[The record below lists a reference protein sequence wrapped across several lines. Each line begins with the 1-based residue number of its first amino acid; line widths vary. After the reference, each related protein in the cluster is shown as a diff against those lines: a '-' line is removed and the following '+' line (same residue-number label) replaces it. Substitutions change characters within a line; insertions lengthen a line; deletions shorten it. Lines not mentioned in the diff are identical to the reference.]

1 MAYFYKNGNGID
13 SNAYIYVQLQV
24 TRTDYPTYSH
34 FSVKSVAVS
43 DTGTSSFIRGQVTTN
58 QGGTS
63 WTAATGW
70 KSVSYNGTTTLA
82 TASFDVARGASDK
95 TATCIAYAEGGGTGI
110 YSGGTDYA
118 TLYVTVPKVLSPN
131 APTGCTATYV
141 SDSQASV
148 SWTNGTADT
157 DHPRDATLVERK
169 DGSNEWAQVASV
181 SGTASSYT
189 DNGISPNGQYQYRVR
204 AKNAAGYSAYSTSGS
219 IYTTPAS
226 PASVTLDKTAATTV
240 QVDATGTWV
249 YAVTYDVE
257 LTYDGGA
264 TWSTVATSTS
274 LPYSATVSGGTVQF
288 RVRAT
293 SGALESAWTLSASLV
308 TVTPPLAPTI
318 VQAPANPSAYGEQA
332 EVAWTPNH
340 PDGSSQESAEI
351 KVTNPGG
358 TSTTYT
364 VTTATSYQLTPN
376 ATGTWTAQVRTKGL
390 DPSYGEWSQSVSW
403 AVANPP
409 AVFITSPATD
419 GTDINALPMTV
430 SWTVTDPTGV
440 STQRIIIEGDGQILN
455 RTLAGDVRTVALN
468 ASDVALENGQTY
480 TIRLRV
486 MGGSGLVTEQTRIF
500 DVAWLAP
507 TAPLLQITEG
517 EGSSASIDV
526 MSTTYPESGTVLEAS
541 SAMME
546 SLTIHGLSVQ
556 DGTPTPSAPVAIQSV
571 QSVNIFDQ
579 SGVTGG
585 IRQGTSNP
593 SYCYWSDG
601 VLTNV
606 RSIGAHGYW
615 AFNYPMKSPVGAGKQ
630 LFVSFDVKLSGTNAT
645 QQVRVMLQASD
656 TTTAFTDDS
665 YVEVAAKDTWEHF
678 EVVRTV
684 ASGYSAGDTCYLVI
698 EAGNTGNSV
707 QLKNVSLSAE
717 HGGYI
722 PFGSVALVSE
732 TGNIIDLETELASA
746 YFTSGLAGKKVVDG
760 TGLVSAANT
769 SSDGRPSNYVSSDL
783 FVYLQAGTYTF
794 SWFVASA
801 GTGTSSVVTV
811 RASDSTYITGK
822 TAGASVFASDGSVSF
837 TLDAADTIG
846 IQFKLYNATARFM
859 LTQGTVVPTAYEPYS
874 STATPI
880 PVTLRSLPDGTHDEW
895 ISGET
900 ADTLVQR
907 VGMFIADSS
916 TPYVAS
922 VALNG
927 DSTTMRANFR
937 VPDFDGIASN
947 NVVSDLFKRDAGHQ
961 SAWGNVSFGEV
972 FSTSA
977 GFFFGLPTT
986 VTDAS
991 SANAWFASNPTTIL
1005 YPLATPVTTTL
1016 AHVNLP
1022 YVDGSAWVDAEVTP
1036 QIEATFRPVDFPDQ
1050 PAADSV
1056 DVVRVNADGTTWTVA
1071 SGLSVGD
1078 TAIDPLPPLGVPVE
1092 YRAVGTAPSGAT
1104 SSGSYTETIGGRDWV
1119 LNFGNAAQEHIEF
1132 VYNPQA
1138 DLSLKQGGTPYHFAD
1153 GGAGRGLPVFYP
1165 TTDRDYAGSLRFDT
1179 ILYGDTDKMLDL
1191 CDRYPVAWLRD
1202 PFGHRWRA
1210 HVAPSVSHGVGQIWP
1225 VTLSWDAMRFEEAWD
1240 G

>member
-1 MAYFYKNGNGID
+1 MAYFSKNGNGID

-24 TRTDYPTYSH
+24 TRTDYPTYSR

-82 TASFDVARGASDK
+82 TATFDVARGSADK
-95 TATCIAYAEGGGTGI
+95 TAHIGGDAEGVGTGI

-157 DHPRDATLVERK
+157 DHPRDATLVERR

-204 AKNAAGYSAYSTSGS
+204 AKNAAGYSAYSTGGS
-219 IYTTPAS
+219 IYTTPAT

-240 QVDATGTWV
+240 QVNATGTWV

-293 SGALESAWTLSASLV
+293 RGALASAWTLSDSLV

-340 PDGSSQESAEI
+340 PDGSSQVSAEI
-351 KVTNPGG
+351 KITNPGG

-390 DPSYGEWSQSVSW
+390 DPSYGEWSQAVSW

-409 AVFITSPATD
+409 AVVITSPATD

-430 SWTVTDPTGV
+430 SWTVTDSTGV
-440 STQRIIIEGDGQILN
+440 STQRIIIEGGSEILN
-455 RTLAGDVRTVALN
+455 RTLAGDVRTLSLT
-468 ASDVALENGQTY
+468 ASDVDLVDGETY
-480 TIRLRV
+480 TIRIRV
-486 MGGSGLVTEQTRIF
+486 MGGSGLVTEQTRTF
-500 DVAWLAP
+500 DVSWLAP

-517 EGSSASIDV
+517 EGESASIDV

-541 SAMME
+541 SVMME
-546 SLTIHGLSVQ
+546 SLTIHGKSQQ
-556 DGTPTPSAPVAIQSV
+556 DGTPTPSAPVPIESV
-571 QSVNIFDQ
+571 D
-579 SGVTGG
+579 
-585 IRQGTSNP
+585 NP
-593 SYCYWSDG
+593 VLYVRGFNLWDEEWTNGYFGSDG
-601 VLTNV
+601 TWSANS
-606 RSIGAHGYW
+606 SIVASKYPIPVEPNTAYYLKNGNGA
-615 AFNYPMKSPVGAGKQ
+615 S
-630 LFVSFDVKLSGTNAT
+630 T
-645 QQVRVMLQASD
+645 
-656 TTTAFTDDS
+656 
-665 YVEVAAKDTWEHF
+665 YVTTWEHAY
-678 EVVRTV
+678 V
-684 ASGYSAGDTCYLVI
+684 AGTSAPVAPISRGS
-698 EAGNTGNSV
+698 NTNAV
-707 QLKNVSLSAE
+707 FVTPPNC
-717 HGGYI
+717 HYI
-722 PFGSVALVSE
+722 HFNCG
-732 TGNIIDLETELASA
+732 SA
-746 YFTSGLAGKKVVDG
+746 YG
-760 TGLVSAANT
+760 
-769 SSDGRPSNYVSSDL
+769 
-783 FVYLQAGTYTF
+783 GTYRNDICINLSGSRNGEYVPF
-794 SWFVASA
+794 N
-801 GTGTSSVVTV
+801 G
-811 RASDSTYITGK
+811 ST
-822 TAGASVFASDGSVSF
+822 
-837 TLDAADTIG
+837 
-846 IQFKLYNATARFM
+846 
-859 LTQGTVVPTAYEPYS
+859 
-874 STATPI
+874 TPI
-880 PVTLRSLPDGTHDEW
+880 PVTLRSLPDGTHDELRVGERKVLVKRVGRAV
-895 ISGET
+895 IDGVNVKSVSTIAATGSGEGVRHQISLLAD
-900 ADTLVQR
+900 ADTSVAKRPVFYSEAFYPSGDILTASKFR
-907 VGMFIADSS
+907 VGMGLLYPYSS
-916 TPYVAS
+916 T
-922 VALNG
+922 
-927 DSTTMRANFR
+927 ANFM
-937 VPDFDGIASN
+937 
-947 NVVSDLFKRDAGHQ
+947 VVLPSECTTAAL
-961 SAWGNVSFGEV
+961 GN
-972 FSTSA
+972 
-977 GFFFGLPTT
+977 
-986 VTDAS
+986 D
-991 SANAWFASNPTTIL
+991 WFAANPVEVL
-1005 YPLATPVTTTL
+1005 YPLATTQEIDLGAVD
-1016 AHVNLP
+1016 LP

-1056 DVVRVNADGTTWTVA
+1056 DVIRVNADGTTWTVA

-1078 TAIDPLPPLGVPVE
+1078 TAIDPLPPLGVTVE

-1104 SSGSYTETIGGRDWV
+1104 SSGSYTETIGGREWV

-1153 GGAGRGLPVFYP
+1153 GGKGRGLPVFYP

-1179 ILYGDTDKMLDL
+1179 ILYGDTDKVLDL

-1210 HVAPSVSHGVGQIWP
+1210 QVSPSVSHGVGQIWP

>member
-1 MAYFYKNGNGID
+1 MAYFSKNGNGID

-24 TRTDYPTYSH
+24 TRTDYPTYSR

-82 TASFDVARGASDK
+82 TATFDVARGSADK
-95 TATCIAYAEGGGTGI
+95 TAHIGAYAEGGGTGI

-157 DHPRDATLVERK
+157 DHPRDATLVERR

-204 AKNAAGYSAYSTSGS
+204 AKNAAGYSAYSTGGS
-219 IYTTPAS
+219 IYTTPAT

-240 QVDATGTWV
+240 QVNATGTWV

-293 SGALESAWTLSASLV
+293 RGALASAWTLSDSLV

-340 PDGSSQESAEI
+340 PDGSSQVSAEI
-351 KVTNPGG
+351 KITNPGG

-409 AVFITSPATD
+409 AVVITSPATD

-430 SWTVTDPTGV
+430 SWTVTDGTGI
-440 STQRIIIEGDGQILN
+440 SAQRLVIEDVGGTELLN
-455 RTLAGDVRTVALN
+455 RTLAANATSASLT
-468 ASDVALENGQTY
+468 ASDIALVNGESY
-480 TIRLRV
+480 SIKLRV
-486 MGGSGLVTEQTRIF
+486 MGGSGLVTVQTRTF
-500 DVAWLAP
+500 NVSWTPPAEPVLA
-507 TAPLLQITEG
+507 IYEG
-517 EGSSASIDV
+517 DGSSASIDV
-526 MSTTYPESGTVLEAS
+526 MDTRYTSSGTVLEAS

-546 SLTIHGLSVQ
+546 SLTIQGQSVQ
-556 DGTPTPSAPVAIQSV
+556 DGTPTPSDPVAIKSV
-571 QSVNIFDQ
+571 GDGGETFINSVGKNRIVNEFTGIFVNGAT
-579 SGVTGG
+579 GVVSSSANAQTVVAAVPK
-585 IRQGTSNP
+585 NAN
-593 SYCYWSDG
+593 C
-601 VLTNV
+601 VLTYDGGNRCIIV
-606 RSIGAHGYW
+606 GFTKPDIQIGDVGTPIYSTASKVSPKT
-615 AFNYPMKSPVGAGKQ
+615 FNSGNFPYVAC
-630 LFVSFDVKLSGTNAT
+630 FVAT
-645 QQVRVMLQASD
+645 
-656 TTTAFTDDS
+656 
-665 YVEVAAKDTWEHF
+665 
-678 EVVRTV
+678 
-684 ASGYSAGDTCYLVI
+684 
-698 EAGNTGNSV
+698 
-707 QLKNVSLSAE
+707 SAE
-717 HGGYI
+717 PASNI
-722 PFGSVALVSE
+722 QVELGS
-732 TGNIIDLETELASA
+732 
-746 YFTSGLAGKKVVDG
+746 
-760 TGLVSAANT
+760 
-769 SSDGRPSNYVSSDL
+769 
-783 FVYLQAGTYTF
+783 
-794 SWFVASA
+794 
-801 GTGTSSVVTV
+801 
-811 RASDSTYITGK
+811 
-822 TAGASVFASDGSVSF
+822 TA
-837 TLDAADTIG
+837 
-846 IQFKLYNATARFM
+846 
-859 LTQGTVVPTAYEPYS
+859 TAYEPYGS
-874 STATPI
+874 ATPI

-900 ADTLVQR
+900 EDTYIQR
-907 VGMFIADSS
+907 VGVLDGSSLTQYAANNGFIAYRYN
-916 TPYVAS
+916 P
-922 VALNG
+922 LN
-927 DSTTMRANFR
+927 
-937 VPDFDGIASN
+937 
-947 NVVSDLFKRDAGHQ
+947 AGNT
-961 SAWGNVSFGEV
+961 SLMCPL
-972 FSTSA
+972 FSTSESFSSSNMTKECMQFSSVNDVYVA
-977 GFFFGLPTT
+977 LADTRPK
-986 VTDAS
+986 TDFS
-991 SANAWFASNPTTIL
+991 LL
-1005 YPLATPVTTTL
+1005 YKLATPVTTTL
-1016 AHVNLP
+1016 PHVTLP

-1056 DVVRVNADGTTWTVA
+1056 DVVRVNADGSTWTVA

-1104 SSGSYTETIGGRDWV
+1104 SSGSYTETIGGREWV

-1153 GGAGRGLPVFYP
+1153 GGKGRGLPVFYP

-1179 ILYGDTDKMLDL
+1179 ILYGDTDKVLDL

-1210 HVAPSVSHGVGQIWP
+1210 QVSPSVSHGVGQIWP

>member
-1 MAYFYKNGNGID
+1 MAYFYKNGTGID

-24 TRTDYPTYSH
+24 TRTDYPTYSR

-43 DTGTSSFIRGQVTTN
+43 DTGTSSYIRGQVTKN
-58 QGGTS
+58 QAGNS
-63 WTAATGW
+63 WTSATDW

-95 TATCIAYAEGGGTGI
+95 TAHIGAYAEGGGTGI
-110 YSGGTDYA
+110 YAGGTDYA
-118 TLYVTVPKVLSPN
+118 WLDVTVPKVLAPN
-131 APTGCTATYV
+131 APTGCAATYV

-157 DHPRDATLVERK
+157 DHPRDATLVERR

-181 SGTASSYT
+181 GSSATSYT

-240 QVDATGTWV
+240 QVNATGTWG
-249 YAVTYDVE
+249 YAVTYDME

-293 SGALESAWTLSASLV
+293 RGVLASAWTLSASLV
-308 TVTPPLAPTI
+308 TITPPLAPTI
-318 VQAPANPSAYGEQA
+318 VQAPANPTAYGDSS
-332 EVAWTPNH
+332 VISWTPNH

-409 AVFITSPATD
+409 AVVITSPATD

-430 SWTVTDPTGV
+430 SWTVTDSTGV
-440 STQRIIIEGDGQILN
+440 STQRIIIEGETEILN
-455 RTLAGDVRTVALN
+455 RTLAGDVRTLSLT
-468 ASDVALENGQTY
+468 ASDVDLVDGETY
-480 TIRLRV
+480 TIRIRV

-500 DVAWLAP
+500 DVSWLAP

-517 EGSSASIDV
+517 EGESASIDV
-526 MSTTYPESGTVLEAS
+526 MATTYPESGTVLEAS
-541 SAMME
+541 SSMME

-556 DGTPTPSAPVAIQSV
+556 DGTPTPSAPVAIKSV
-571 QSVNIFDQ
+571 QGCNLMGNLVAGDYSAMGITCIVGEDNKITF
-579 SGVTGG
+579 GGTATGG
-585 IRQGTSNP
+585 
-593 SYCYWSDG
+593 
-601 VLTNV
+601 
-606 RSIGAHGYW
+606 
-615 AFNYPMKSPVGAGKQ
+615 
-630 LFVSFDVKLSGTNAT
+630 
-645 QQVRVMLQASD
+645 
-656 TTTAFTDDS
+656 
-665 YVEVAAKDTWEHF
+665 
-678 EVVRTV
+678 
-684 ASGYSAGDTCYLVI
+684 
-698 EAGNTGNSV
+698 
-707 QLKNVSLSAE
+707 
-717 HGGYI
+717 
-722 PFGSVALVSE
+722 
-732 TGNIIDLETELASA
+732 GNIIIPLEETVPYPTGTVYWHVRNDVAVSSASITLQPALTAANGPNTTIAPVSKIAQASNTQGITTIGSVRFYIQNGQTYSTVHLQPSLEYIDSATEFQPYGVIDVKASGKNLFDFPSYA
-746 YFTSGLAGKKVVDG
+746 EAMAGVVVNSYRCTSIQLKPNTTYYLSTYTADGYTSVGKGLYVLVATTNTNTVFRCIAHNTQGNTSGTLT
-760 TGLVSAANT
+760 TG
-769 SSDGRPSNYVSSDL
+769 SDGL
-783 FVYLQAGTYTF
+783 L
-794 SWFVASA
+794 WFNCYP
-801 GTGTSSVVTV
+801 TSQLAYDEMAEHTTV
-811 RASDSTYITGK
+811 QLEIGST
-822 TAGASVFASDGSVSF
+822 A
-837 TLDAADTIG
+837 
-846 IQFKLYNATARFM
+846 
-859 LTQGTVVPTAYEPYS
+859 TAYEPYS
-874 STATPI
+874 STTTPI

-900 ADTLVQR
+900 ADTYIQR
-907 VGMFIADSS
+907 VGAYSMDSTTQYVDYVQADASS
-916 TPYVAS
+916 TCMRARVVIPSWNGTLSNSIMSDVFVRRDIAPGWGN
-922 VALNG
+922 VALNVAF
-927 DSTTMRANFR
+927 STTS
-937 VPDFDGIASN
+937 G
-947 NVVSDLFKRDAGHQ
+947 LFL
-961 SAWGNVSFGEV
+961 
-972 FSTSA
+972 
-977 GFFFGLPTT
+977 GLPTT
-986 VTDAS
+986 VTTVAE
-991 SANAWFASNPTTIL
+991 ANAWIAANPFTIL

-1104 SSGSYTETIGGRDWV
+1104 SSGSYTETIGGREWV

-1179 ILYGDTDKMLDL
+1179 ILYGDTDKVLDL

-1210 HVAPSVSHGVGQIWP
+1210 QVAPSVSHGVGQVWP

>member
-1 MAYFYKNGNGID
+1 MAYFYKNGTGID

-24 TRTDYPTYSH
+24 TRTDYPTYSR

-58 QGGTS
+58 QAGNS

-82 TASFDVARGASDK
+82 TATFDVARGASDK
-95 TATCIAYAEGGGTGI
+95 TAHIGAYAEGGGTGI
-110 YSGGTDYA
+110 YAGGTDYA
-118 TLYVTVPKVLSPN
+118 WLDVTVPKVLAPN

-141 SDSQASV
+141 SDSQASI

-157 DHPRDATLVERK
+157 DHPRDATLVERR

-240 QVDATGTWV
+240 QVDATGAWV

-257 LTYDGGA
+257 LTYDSGA
-264 TWSTVATSTS
+264 TWSTVATSTT

-293 SGALESAWTLSASLV
+293 RGALASDWTLSASLV
-308 TVTPPLAPTI
+308 TITPPLAPTI

-351 KVTNPGG
+351 KVTDPGG

-409 AVFITSPATD
+409 AVVITSPATD
-419 GTDINALPMTV
+419 GTDVVSLPMTV
-430 SWTVTDPTGV
+430 SWSVTDPTGV
-440 STQRIIIEGDGQILN
+440 SAQRIIIEGDGQILN
-455 RTLAGDVRTVALN
+455 RTLAGDVRTVSLN

-507 TAPLLQITEG
+507 AAPVLQLTEG
-517 EGSSASIDV
+517 EGRSATIDV
-526 MSTTYPESGTVLEAS
+526 MDTHYSEIGATIAVDGSAIADEFTVFGA
-541 SAMME
+541 
-546 SLTIHGLSVQ
+546 SVQ
-556 DGTPTPSAPVAIQSV
+556 SGTPTPSAPVPIESVGGRNLVITNKVATAASTAIADYEDFTTKV
-571 QSVNIFDQ
+571 VN
-579 SGVTGG
+579 GVTFINNGDG
-585 IRQGTSNP
+585 TIRANGTAS
-593 SYCYWSDG
+593 
-601 VLTNV
+601 
-606 RSIGAHGYW
+606 A
-615 AFNYPMKSPVGAGKQ
+615 
-630 LFVSFDVKLSGTNAT
+630 NAIIY
-645 QQVRVMLQASD
+645 LPLK
-656 TTTAFTDDS
+656 
-665 YVEVAAKDTWEHF
+665 E
-678 EVVRTV
+678 TV
-684 ASGYSAGDTCYLVI
+684 ASGTTIY
-698 EAGNTGNSV
+698 
-707 QLKNVSLSAE
+707 VS
-717 HGGYI
+717 GCP
-722 PFGSVALVSE
+722 PFGSAPSNTYSLIAYATNNTDQAYEFGNGQKKVLTAAINRVRIYVYNGANVDVTFRPCVSTTMVSE
-732 TGNIIDLETELASA
+732 TTGSVDIKTAGKNLLWQRYREQSRTSIVVNNVTWTFNANGSIKANGTASA
-746 YFTSGLAGKKVVDG
+746 NSAPTFSYFGFLK
-760 TGLVSAANT
+760 
-769 SSDGRPSNYVSSDL
+769 
-783 FVYLQAGTYTF
+783 AGTYRVSGCST
-794 SWFVASA
+794 S
-801 GTGTSSVVTV
+801 TSS
-811 RASDSTYITGK
+811 TYQFRINIYTDISGTLK
-822 TAGASVFASDGSVSF
+822 LQLNDYGGSG
-837 TLDAADTIG
+837 TLDADGIYYINAYVCVLNGKQAD
-846 IQFKLYNATARFM
+846 N
-859 LTQGTVVPTAYEPYS
+859 VVFHPQLERS
-874 STATPI
+874 STATEYVQYEGSTYPI
-880 PVTLRSLPDGTHDEW
+880 DLQGNALRSLSDGTRDE
-895 ISGET
+895 
-900 ADTLVQR
+900 LR
-907 VGMFIADSS
+907 VGERKVLVKRVGHIADVSARTLS
-916 TPYVAS
+916 YSGGSIPYVYFPLTAGEKGAPTS
-922 VALNG
+922 GSPARNNCMSTVAPPKVPLADPCCYVTNDG
-927 DSTTMRANFR
+927 LTVVIGSTAFTSLATATTMLTGAE
-937 VPDFDGIASN
+937 FDY
-947 NVVSDLFKRDAGHQ
+947 V
-961 SAWGNVSFGEV
+961 
-972 FSTSA
+972 
-977 GFFFGLPTT
+977 
-986 VTDAS
+986 
-991 SANAWFASNPTTIL
+991 
-1005 YPLATPVTTTL
+1005 LATPQEIDL
-1016 AHVNLP
+1016 GAASDHP
-1022 YVDGSAWVDAEVTP
+1022 FIPEGGEMWVDGTEM
-1036 QIEATFRPVDFPDQ
+1036 EAVLRPADYAGQ
-1050 PAADSV
+1050 PTIQSV
-1056 DVVRVNADGTTWTVA
+1056 DVQRVNADGTVWTVA
-1071 SGLSVGD
+1071 TGLTVGGSC
-1078 TAIDPLPPLGVPVE
+1078 IDPLPPLGVPVT
-1092 YRAVGTAPSGAT
+1092 YRAT
-1104 SSGSYTETIGGRDWV
+1104 SSAASGSTASGEFTETFGGREWV
-1119 LNFGNAAQEHIEF
+1119 LNFGNAAQEHIGF

-1179 ILYGDTDKMLDL
+1179 ILYGDSDKVLDL

>member
-1 MAYFYKNGNGID
+1 MAYFSKNGNGID

-24 TRTDYPTYSH
+24 TRTDYPTYSR

-63 WTAATGW
+63 WTSATGW

-82 TASFDVARGASDK
+82 TATFDVARGASDK
-95 TATCIAYAEGGGTGI
+95 TATCKAYAEGGGTGI
-110 YSGGTDYA
+110 YAGGTDTA
-118 TLYVTVPKVLSPN
+118 TLSVTVPKVLSPN
-131 APTGCTATYV
+131 APSSCSATYV

-157 DHPRDATLVERK
+157 DHPRDATLVERR

-181 SGTASSYT
+181 GGSATSYT

-219 IYTTPAS
+219 IYTTPAA

-240 QVDATGTWV
+240 QVNATGTWV

-257 LTYDGGA
+257 LTYDSGA

-293 SGALESAWTLSASLV
+293 RGALASAWTLSASIV
-308 TVTPPLAPTI
+308 TITPPLAPTI

-351 KVTNPGG
+351 KVTDPGG

-403 AVANPP
+403 VVANPP
-409 AVFITSPATD
+409 AVVITSPATD

-430 SWTVTDPTGV
+430 SWTVTDSTGV
-440 STQRIIIEGDGQILN
+440 STQRIIIEGEAEILN
-455 RTLAGDVRTVALN
+455 RTLAGDVRTLSLT
-468 ASDVALENGQTY
+468 ASDVDLVDGETY
-480 TIRLRV
+480 TIRIRV

-500 DVAWLAP
+500 DVSWLAP

-517 EGSSASIDV
+517 EGESASIDV

-546 SLTIHGLSVQ
+546 SLTIQGLSVQ
-556 DGTPTPSAPVAIQSV
+556 DGTPTPSAPVAIKSV
-571 QSVNIFDQ
+571 RSPNLSPFFSKAFNDTSYWSSVNAAYTQLDDGWAHVVSDRTQ
-579 SGVTGG
+579 SGYVHPYAEAL
-585 IRQGTSNP
+585 R
-593 SYCYWSDG
+593 DF
-601 VLTNV
+601 
-606 RSIGAHGYW
+606 SIDPGATYT
-615 AFNYPMKSPVGAGKQ
+615 
-630 LFVSFDVKLSGTNAT
+630 LL
-645 QQVRVMLQASD
+645 
-656 TTTAFTDDS
+656 
-665 YVEVAAKDTWEHF
+665 VEVRNCTMTGTASFVVATGSTYPWESNAS
-678 EVVRTV
+678 VVTRTGSYFY
-684 ASGYSAGDTCYLVI
+684 AL
-698 EAGNTGNSV
+698 
-707 QLKNVSLSAE
+707 SLTSKSS
-717 HGGYI
+717 
-722 PFGSVALVSE
+722 P
-732 TGNIIDLETELASA
+732 N
-746 YFTSGLAGKKVVDG
+746 TSGLARFSVQTNSGKTECDVRLSIWKGAPSPSGYAPVGSILVHSVGENIADDSSGYHVGVSGSG
-760 TGLVSAANT
+760 TLAIADAYRSVICQLPPSESSYEVTVSRATVEGQYFRIYTTDAFPYAGQAAT
-769 SSDGRPSNYVSSDL
+769 TLYSGTTDL
-783 FVYLQAGTYTF
+783 SKTVT
-794 SWFVASA
+794 VPASA
-801 GTGTSSVVTV
+801 RWLIVVL
-811 RASDSTYITGK
+811 
-822 TAGASVFASDGSVSF
+822 DGSG
-837 TLDAADTIG
+837 ATITSG
-846 IQFKLYNATARFM
+846 NVKVQLGSTA
-859 LTQGTVVPTAYEPYS
+859 TAYEPYS
-874 STATPI
+874 STTTPI

-895 ISGET
+895 VSGET
-900 ADTLVQR
+900 ADTYIQR
-907 VGMFIADSS
+907 VGRVVLDGTEAGWSLY
-916 TPYVAS
+916 TPSGHIPYARITLTPTCSATLTLQSYLTNLAAAANVGNSNDTEGFTITTTSQLRFRVAS
-922 VALNG
+922 YTTLDEYKALFAA
-927 DSTTMRANFR
+927 T
-937 VPDFDGIASN
+937 PI
-947 NVVSDLFKRDAGHQ
+947 
-961 SAWGNVSFGEV
+961 EV
-972 FSTSA
+972 
-977 GFFFGLPTT
+977 
-986 VTDAS
+986 
-991 SANAWFASNPTTIL
+991 L
-1005 YPLATPVTTTL
+1005 YPLETPVTTTL
-1016 AHVNLP
+1016 AHVSLP

-1036 QIEATFRPVDFPDQ
+1036 SIEATFRPVDFPDQ

-1056 DVVRVNADGTTWTVA
+1056 DVVRVNADGSTWTVA

-1104 SSGSYTETIGGRDWV
+1104 SSGSYTETIGGREWV

-1153 GGAGRGLPVFYP
+1153 GGKGRGLPVFYP

-1210 HVAPSVSHGVGQIWP
+1210 QVSPSVSHGVGQVWP

>member
-58 QGGTS
+58 QAGNS

-110 YSGGTDYA
+110 YAGGTDYA

-157 DHPRDATLVERK
+157 DHPRDATLVERR

-219 IYTTPAS
+219 IYTTPAA

-240 QVDATGTWV
+240 QVNVTGTWV

-293 SGALESAWTLSASLV
+293 RGALASAWTLSASLV
-308 TVTPPLAPTI
+308 TITPPLAPTI

-340 PDGSSQESAEI
+340 PDGSSQASAEI

-376 ATGTWTAQVRTKGL
+376 ATGMWTAQVRTKGL

-409 AVFITSPATD
+409 AVVITSPATD

-430 SWTVTDPTGV
+430 SWTVTDSTGV
-440 STQRIIIEGDGQILN
+440 STQRIIIEGGSEILN
-455 RTLAGDVRTVALN
+455 RTLAGDVRTLSLT
-468 ASDVALENGQTY
+468 ASDVDLIDGETY
-480 TIRLRV
+480 TIRIRV
-486 MGGSGLVTEQTRIF
+486 MGGSGLVTEQTRTF
-500 DVAWLAP
+500 DVSWLAP

-517 EGSSASIDV
+517 EGESASIDV

-556 DGTPTPSAPVAIQSV
+556 DGTPTPSAPVPIYSV
-571 QSVNIFDQ
+571 GAYRWNQLNSNNTYTTTLA
-579 SGVTGG
+579 GVTFTKNGDG
-585 IRQGTSNP
+585 SWTVNGT
-593 SYCYWSDG
+593 
-601 VLTNV
+601 
-606 RSIGAHGYW
+606 
-615 AFNYPMKSPVGAGKQ
+615 
-630 LFVSFDVKLSGTNAT
+630 AT
-645 QQVRVMLQASD
+645 AR
-656 TTTAFTDDS
+656 
-665 YVEVAAKDTWEHF
+665 
-678 EVVRTV
+678 
-684 ASGYSAGDTCYLVI
+684 
-698 EAGNTGNSV
+698 
-707 QLKNVSLSAE
+707 
-717 HGGYI
+717 
-722 PFGSVALVSE
+722 
-732 TGNIIDLETELASA
+732 
-746 YFTSGLAGKKVVDG
+746 
-760 TGLVSAANT
+760 
-769 SSDGRPSNYVSSDL
+769 
-783 FVYLQAGTYTF
+783 
-794 SWFVASA
+794 SA
-801 GTGTSSVVTV
+801 GTFMSGLSLTPTHKYLLRGCPQGGSQNTYYLGFGGIAVDFGDGGIWTDPSYASSNLRLDFNSGQVFNNVVIWPQ
-811 RASDSTYITGK
+811 AFDL
-822 TAGASVFASDGSVSF
+822 TAMFGAGHEP
-837 TLDAADTIG
+837 TLEEFNAM
-846 IQFKLYNATARFM
+846 FPLEYYPYNA
-859 LTQGTVVPTAYEPYS
+859 GTDTSNTFIFVEDVDENL
-874 STATPI
+874 STTPI

-900 ADTLVQR
+900 EDTLVQR
-907 VGMFIADSS
+907 VG
-916 TPYVAS
+916 VLS
-922 VALNG
+922 V
-927 DSTTMRANFR
+927 
-937 VPDFDGIASN
+937 
-947 NVVSDLFKRDAGHQ
+947 
-961 SAWGNVSFGEV
+961 
-972 FSTSA
+972 TSA
-977 GFFFGLPTT
+977 TSLVYLSAYGGFRAYLADANINAENPQTQLRCNALAPNDHRGT
-986 VTDAS
+986 VTYVGNDCIKTYAAATGADVQYIFLCKDGETDA
-991 SANAWFASNPTTIL
+991 ASFKTWAEGVGLTIL

-1016 AHVNLP
+1016 THVNLP

-1036 QIEATFRPVDFPDQ
+1036 NIEATFRPVDFPDQ

-1179 ILYGDTDKMLDL
+1179 ILYGDTDRVLDL

>member
-24 TRTDYPTYSH
+24 TRTDYPTYSR

-82 TASFDVARGASDK
+82 TASFDVARGSSDK

-110 YSGGTDYA
+110 YAGGTDYA

-131 APTGCTATYV
+131 TPTGCTATYV
-141 SDSQASV
+141 SDSQASI

-157 DHPRDATLVERK
+157 DHPRDATLVERR
-169 DGSNEWAQVASV
+169 DGSNEWAQIASV

-240 QVDATGTWV
+240 QVNATGTWV

-257 LTYDGGA
+257 LTYDSGA

-293 SGALESAWTLSASLV
+293 RGALASAWTLSASIV
-308 TVTPPLAPTI
+308 TITPPLAPTI

-340 PDGSSQESAEI
+340 PDGSAQESAEI
-351 KVTNPGG
+351 KVTDPGG

-409 AVFITSPATD
+409 AVVITSPATD

-430 SWTVTDPTGV
+430 SWTVTDSTGV
-440 STQRIIIEGDGQILN
+440 STQRIIIEGGSEILN
-455 RTLAGDVRTVALN
+455 RTLAGDVRTLSLT
-468 ASDVALENGQTY
+468 ASDVDLVDGETY
-480 TIRLRV
+480 TIRIRV

-500 DVAWLAP
+500 DVSWLAP

-517 EGSSASIDV
+517 EGESASIDV
-526 MSTTYPESGTVLEAS
+526 MATTYPESGTVLEVS
-541 SAMME
+541 SAMMDA
-546 SLTIHGLSVQ
+546 LTIQGQSVQ
-556 DGTPTPSAPVAIQSV
+556 DGTPTPSAPVPIKSV
-571 QSVNIFDQ
+571 GMENILDISNFPKATTTYLGCTITNNGD
-579 SGVTGG
+579 
-585 IRQGTSNP
+585 GTF
-593 SYCYWSDG
+593 
-601 VLTNV
+601 T
-606 RSIGAHGYW
+606 
-615 AFNYPMKSPVGAGKQ
+615 
-630 LFVSFDVKLSGTNAT
+630 LSGTNTGSNAWGFNSTTGT
-645 QQVRVMLQASD
+645 QTL
-656 TTTAFTDDS
+656 
-665 YVEVAAKDTWEHF
+665 
-678 EVVRTV
+678 
-684 ASGYSAGDTCYLVI
+684 
-698 EAGNTGNSV
+698 
-707 QLKNVSLSAE
+707 
-717 HGGYI
+717 
-722 PFGSVALVSE
+722 P
-732 TGNIIDLETELASA
+732 
-746 YFTSGLAGKKVVDG
+746 
-760 TGLVSAANT
+760 
-769 SSDGRPSNYVSSDL
+769 
-783 FVYLQAGTYTF
+783 AGTYTL
-794 SWFVASA
+794 SA
-801 GTGTSSVVTV
+801 GGTLEGCYL
-811 RASDSTYITGK
+811 R
-822 TAGASVFASDGSVSF
+822 VSIGGTLYQLMNNGYRTF
-837 TLDAADTIG
+837 TLDSPKNITQWIVTVYGSATISGTFRPTIVRGEHTRLPDMPYGEDMLSVDSVSKNIADISTGNGITESGGVYTGTAADFNINYGSNGEIAVARDHFPQTLAVSLEAYTDGNVGTNGNGLLISAARDDGTLAKYVITIP
-846 IQFKLYNATARFM
+846 NNTTSWATFTGNIDGFSDVKRIRITFSSNGGNVWHIRN
-859 LTQGTVVPTAYEPYS
+859 LCIRLDGSTEYVPHSFT
-874 STATPI
+874 TTPI

-900 ADTLVQR
+900 EDTLVQR
-907 VGMFIADSS
+907 VGETMQAVTDGVTGTVGVDVLSS
-916 TPYVAS
+916 TGEIA
-922 VALNG
+922 NG
-927 DSTTMRANFR
+927 AQ
-937 VPDFDGIASN
+937 V
-947 NVVSDLFKRDAGHQ
+947 
-961 SAWGNVSFGEV
+961 
-972 FSTSA
+972 
-977 GFFFGLPTT
+977 
-986 VTDAS
+986 
-991 SANAWFASNPTTIL
+991 L
-1005 YPLATPVTTTL
+1005 YKLATPVTTTL
-1016 AHVNLP
+1016 PHVNLP

-1056 DVVRVNADGTTWTVA
+1056 DVIRVNADGSTWTVA

-1104 SSGSYTETIGGRDWV
+1104 SSGSYTETIGGREWV

-1153 GGAGRGLPVFYP
+1153 GGAGKGLPVFYP

-1179 ILYGDTDKMLDL
+1179 ILYGDTDRVLDL

>member
-1 MAYFYKNGNGID
+1 MAYYYKNGTGID
-13 SNAYIYVQLQV
+13 QWAYIYVQLQV
-24 TRTDYPTYSH
+24 TRTDYPTYSR

-95 TATCIAYAEGGGTGI
+95 TAHIGAYAEGGGTGI

-118 TLYVTVPKVLSPN
+118 WLDVTVPKVLAPN

-141 SDSQASV
+141 SDSQATV

-157 DHPRDATLVERK
+157 DHPRDATLVERR

-219 IYTTPAS
+219 IYTTPAA

-240 QVDATGTWV
+240 QVNATGTWV

-257 LTYDGGA
+257 LTYDSGA

-293 SGALESAWTLSASLV
+293 RGALASAWTLSASLV
-308 TVTPPLAPTI
+308 TITPPLAPTI

-390 DPSYGEWSQSVSW
+390 DPSYGEWSQAVSW

-409 AVFITSPATD
+409 AVVITSPATD
-419 GTDINALPMTV
+419 GTDINALPLTV
-430 SWTVTDPTGV
+430 SWTVTDSTGV
-440 STQRIIIEGDGQILN
+440 STQRIIIEGETEILN
-455 RTLAGDVRTVALN
+455 RTLAGDVRTLSLT
-468 ASDVALENGQTY
+468 ASDVDLVDGETY
-480 TIRLRV
+480 TIRIRV

-500 DVAWLAP
+500 DVSWLAP

-517 EGSSASIDV
+517 EGESASIDV
-526 MSTTYPESGTVLEAS
+526 VSTTYPESGTVLEAS

-546 SLTIHGLSVQ
+546 SLTIDGASVQ
-556 DGTPTPSAPVAIQSV
+556 DGTPTPSSPVAIESV
-571 QSVNIFDQ
+571 QSPNLLVDSTVYNLATNS
-579 SGVTGG
+579 SGVIITNSSYKSVRCKIPESASTQEFTLSRPIAEGNRFQIFYTLEEPAVGGQTYEVVTGN
-585 IRQGTSNP
+585 RPMLAVTFSVP
-593 SYCYWSDG
+593 A
-601 VLTNV
+601 
-606 RSIGAHGYW
+606 GASWLLVFLENGSSTIDP
-615 AFNYPMKSPVGAGKQ
+615 NNICITRKGAP
-630 LFVSFDVKLSGTNAT
+630 LFVGYGSVNVVAEGKNMFDPKYL
-645 QQVRVMLQASD
+645 LQASG
-656 TTTAFTDDS
+656 
-665 YVEVAAKDTWEHF
+665 W
-678 EVVRTV
+678 
-684 ASGYSAGDTCYLVI
+684 
-698 EAGNTGNSV
+698 
-707 QLKNVSLSAE
+707 
-717 HGGYI
+717 
-722 PFGSVALVSE
+722 SVA
-732 TGNIIDLETELASA
+732 
-746 YFTSGLAGKKVVDG
+746 DG
-760 TGLVSAANT
+760 
-769 SSDGRPSNYVSSDL
+769 
-783 FVYLQAGTYTF
+783 VY
-794 SWFVASA
+794 
-801 GTGTSSVVTV
+801 TGTSSSLYNSFSISNSFYPIVREFVAGSRYTISLQYVSADTTKRTIVAFRYTDGTFVTNGLYGSGSYSFTTEAGKTLDSV
-811 RASDSTYITGK
+811 AFSYSDSTTISLSNIQLEIGS
-822 TAGASVFASDGSVSF
+822 TA
-837 TLDAADTIG
+837 
-846 IQFKLYNATARFM
+846 
-859 LTQGTVVPTAYEPYS
+859 TAYEPYS
-874 STATPI
+874 STTTTI
-880 PVTLRSLPDGTHDEW
+880 PVTLRSVPDGTHDEW

-900 ADTLVQR
+900 EDTLVQR
-907 VGMFIADSS
+907 V
-916 TPYVAS
+916 S
-922 VALNG
+922 VQ
-927 DSTTMRANFR
+927 
-937 VPDFDGIASN
+937 VFDGSETWTQNSVTAN
-947 NVVSDLFKRDAGHQ
+947 NIRMVTTVSDLASVTNADTSKRVMSSMLSPATAATAIGSDNANVIAAISNHRIFV
-961 SAWGNVSFGEV
+961 SVPVATYPNVAAW
-972 FSTSA
+972 TSA
-977 GFFFGLPTT
+977 LASTPMT
-986 VTDAS
+986 V
-991 SANAWFASNPTTIL
+991 IYKL
-1005 YPLATPVTTTL
+1005 ETPVTTTL

-1036 QIEATFRPVDFPDQ
+1036 NIEATFRPVDFPDQ

-1056 DVVRVNADGTTWTVA
+1056 DVIRVNADGSTWTVA

-1104 SSGSYTETIGGRDWV
+1104 SSGSYTETIGGREWV
-1119 LNFGNAAQEHIEF
+1119 LNFGNAAQEHVALMF
-1132 VYNPQA
+1132 NPRST
-1138 DLSLKQGGTPYHFAD
+1138 LSLDQGGESYHFAD
-1153 GGAGRGLPVFYP
+1153 GGAGNGLPVWYGI
-1165 TTDRDYAGSLRFDT
+1165 TDRDMSGSLRFDT
-1179 ILYGDTDKMLDL
+1179 NHYGDTDVVIDL
-1191 CDRYPVAWLRD
+1191 CNRYPVAWLRD
-1202 PFGHRWRA
+1202 PYGHRWRA
-1210 HVAPSVSHGVGQIWP
+1210 HVKPSLSHDYGGAWP
-1225 VTLSWDAMRFEEAWD
+1225 VTFSWDAVRFKEAW
-1240 G
+1240 

>member
-1 MAYFYKNGNGID
+1 MAYFSKNGNGID

-24 TRTDYPTYSH
+24 TRTDYPTYSR

-82 TASFDVARGASDK
+82 TATFDVARGASDK
-95 TATCIAYAEGGGTGI
+95 TATCKAYAEGGGTGI
-110 YSGGTDYA
+110 YAGGTDTA
-118 TLYVTVPKVLSPN
+118 TLSVTVPKVLSPN
-131 APTGCTATYV
+131 APSSCSAAYV
-141 SDSQASV
+141 TDSQATV

-157 DHPRDATLVERK
+157 DHPRDATLVERR

-181 SGTASSYT
+181 GSSATSYT

-219 IYTTPAS
+219 IYTTPAP

-257 LTYDGGA
+257 LTYDSGA

-293 SGALESAWTLSASLV
+293 RGALASAWTLSASLV
-308 TVTPPLAPTI
+308 TITPPLAPTI
-318 VQAPANPSAYGEQA
+318 VQAPANPSAYGDSS
-332 EVAWTPNH
+332 VISWTPNH
-340 PDGSSQESAEI
+340 PDGSAQASAEI

-364 VTTATSYQLTPN
+364 VTTATSYTLTPN

-409 AVFITSPATD
+409 AVVITSPATD

-430 SWTVTDPTGV
+430 SWTVTDSTGV
-440 STQRIIIEGDGQILN
+440 STQRIIIEGEAEILN
-455 RTLAGDVRTVALN
+455 RTLAGDVRTLSLT
-468 ASDVALENGQTY
+468 ASDVDLVDGETY
-480 TIRLRV
+480 TIRIRV

-500 DVAWLAP
+500 DVSWLAP

-517 EGSSASIDV
+517 EGLSASIDV
-526 MSTTYPESGTVLEAS
+526 MATTYTESGTVLEAS
-541 SAMME
+541 SSMME
-546 SLTIHGLSVQ
+546 SLAIHGKSVQ
-556 DGTPTPSAPVAIQSV
+556 DGTPTPSAPKPIRSV
-571 QSVNIFDQ
+571 ESGNLSPFFSKAFSDTSYWSSVNAAYTKLDDGWAHVVSDRTQ
-579 SGVTGG
+579 SGYVHPYAEALRDFS
-585 IRQGTSNP
+585 IDP
-593 SYCYWSDG
+593 S
-601 VLTNV
+601 
-606 RSIGAHGYW
+606 
-615 AFNYPMKSPVGAGKQ
+615 
-630 LFVSFDVKLSGTNAT
+630 AT
-645 QQVRVMLQASD
+645 YTLL
-656 TTTAFTDDS
+656 
-665 YVEVAAKDTWEHF
+665 VEVRNCTMTGTGSFVVATGATYPWESNTSA
-678 EVVRTV
+678 VIRTGSYFY
-684 ASGYSAGDTCYLVI
+684 AL
-698 EAGNTGNSV
+698 
-707 QLKNVSLSAE
+707 SLTSKSS
-717 HGGYI
+717 
-722 PFGSVALVSE
+722 P
-732 TGNIIDLETELASA
+732 N
-746 YFTSGLAGKKVVDG
+746 TSGLARFSVQVNSGKTECDVRLSIWKGAPSPSGYAPVGSILVHSVGENLADDSSGYHVGVSGSG
-760 TGLVSAANT
+760 TLAIADAYRSVICPLPPSELPYEVTVSRATVEGQYFRIYTTDTFPYAGQAVT
-769 SSDGRPSNYVSSDL
+769 TLYSGTTDL
-783 FVYLQAGTYTF
+783 SKTVT
-794 SWFVASA
+794 VPASA
-801 GTGTSSVVTV
+801 RWLIVVL
-811 RASDSTYITGK
+811 
-822 TAGASVFASDGSVSF
+822 DGSG
-837 TLDAADTIG
+837 ATITSG
-846 IQFKLYNATARFM
+846 NVKVQLGSTA
-859 LTQGTVVPTAYEPYS
+859 TAYEPYS
-874 STATPI
+874 STTTPI

-900 ADTLVQR
+900 EDTLVQR
-907 VGMFIADSS
+907 VGEVDMGTLTWQWNANGYFYATVSQKAAGNYNVLCTNYAVTHSDSASGMLNGEIKGHATSSSIFVKDSS
-916 TPYVAS
+916 YSDAATFKAGVSGVYV
-922 VALNG
+922 L
-927 DSTTMRANFR
+927 
-937 VPDFDGIASN
+937 
-947 NVVSDLFKRDAGHQ
+947 
-961 SAWGNVSFGEV
+961 
-972 FSTSA
+972 
-977 GFFFGLPTT
+977 FGL
-986 VTDAS
+986 A
-991 SANAWFASNPTTIL
+991 TTI
-1005 YPLATPVTTTL
+1005 TTTL
-1016 AHVNLP
+1016 PHVTLP

-1056 DVVRVNADGTTWTVA
+1056 DVVRVNADGSTWTVA

-1104 SSGSYTETIGGRDWV
+1104 SSGSYTETIGGRGWV

-1153 GGAGRGLPVFYP
+1153 GGRGRGLPVFYP
-1165 TTDRDYAGSLRFDT
+1165 TTDRDYAGTLKFDT
-1179 ILYGDTDKMLDL
+1179 ILYGDTDKVLDL